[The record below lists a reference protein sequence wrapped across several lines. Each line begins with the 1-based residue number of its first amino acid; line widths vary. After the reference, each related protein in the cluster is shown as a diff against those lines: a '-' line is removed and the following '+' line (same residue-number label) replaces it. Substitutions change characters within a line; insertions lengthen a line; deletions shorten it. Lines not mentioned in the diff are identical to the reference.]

1 MSGDTEWIAAER
13 LAWVALSRLVEPGKR
28 SIVAATAGGAH
39 ALLQGVLSGAR
50 DRVSR
55 SLRARLDG
63 VDPWARAQADI
74 AAAARAGARAITPV
88 DAEWPTDAF
97 AALAPL
103 AEAEQ
108 LDVAP
113 PLCLWA
119 RGPLALTGAVER
131 TISIVGARAATAY
144 GKHVAGDIAFGLA
157 ERGWVVVSGGAYGID
172 GAAHRG
178 ALAGGGPTIA
188 VLAGGVDVPYPLAHA
203 GLLDR
208 IAEEG
213 LLISE
218 VPLGESPQ
226 RHRFLSRNRL
236 VAALGAGLVV
246 VEAGARSGTS
256 VTAERAHQ
264 LGRVLMAVP
273 GAVTSGL
280 SVGTHRLIR
289 DFGATLVTSAT
300 DVVEEVGPIGAAEWA
315 TPAADGDPAE
325 WDAAMPPDGARQ
337 PDRAALSP
345 PLRAVLEAI
354 PAGRV
359 VTVEDVALAGRL
371 APTEVRRALP
381 DLRMRGFV
389 RAVDGGYRLT
399 EAGLGPP
406 TFALD
411 RPTPPPGPTRAAE
424 SSRAAVRLPPRAL
437 RRASDRTT
445 GAFRDSVQPPF
456 RDAHLESEPDS
467 APASE
472 RARASGPAGRS
483 EPARGPEPAEPRDG

>member
-1 MSGDTEWIAAER
+1 MSADLEWVATER

-28 SIVAATAGGAH
+28 SIVAATAGGAR
-39 ALLQGVLSGAR
+39 ALLEGVLSGAR

-55 SLRARLDG
+55 SLRTRLAG
-63 VDPWARAQADI
+63 VDPWERAQADL
-74 AAAARAGARAITPV
+74 AAAARAGARAVTPV
-88 DAEWPTDAF
+88 DAEWPTEAF

-103 AEAEQ
+103 AEAERI
-108 LDVAP
+108 DVAP
-113 PLCLWA
+113 PPCLWV
-119 RGPLALTGAVER
+119 RGPLALTRVVGR
-131 TISIVGARAATAY
+131 TVAIVGARAATAY
-144 GKHVAGDIAFGLA
+144 GKHVAGEIAYGLA

-178 ALAGGGPTIA
+178 ALAGDGVTVA

-213 LLISE
+213 LLVSE
-218 VPLGESPQ
+218 VPMGESPQ

-236 VAALGAGLVV
+236 VAALGAGVVV
-246 VEAGARSGTS
+246 VEAGTRSGTS

-273 GAVTSGL
+273 GSVTSAL

-289 DFGATLVTSAT
+289 DFGATLVTCAA
-300 DVVEEVGPIGAAEWA
+300 DVVEEVGPIGAAGWA
-315 TPAADGDPAE
+315 VSPADGDQAAGDQAPGDQASGDPAE
-325 WDAAMPPDGARQ
+325 SDAAVPGGRGDHG
-337 PDRAALSP
+337 PDRAALPSS
-345 PLRAVLEAI
+345 LRVVLEAV

-371 APTEVRRALP
+371 PPTEVRRALP
-381 DLRMRGFV
+381 ELRVRGFV
-389 RAVDGGYRLT
+389 RAVEEGYRLT

-411 RPTPPPGPTRAAE
+411 RPRPYADPEVDPWGIP
-424 SSRAAVRLPPRAL
+424 LP
-437 RRASDRTT
+437 
-445 GAFRDSVQPPF
+445 
-456 RDAHLESEPDS
+456 EPDPVPPEPDPVLPES
-467 APASE
+467 GPVFLEPNAVPPEPPAS
-472 RARASGPAGRS
+472 G
-483 EPARGPEPAEPRDG
+483 